1 VITFRG
7 IQLFPAIDSIV
18 NLLEQPAP
26 AAVLGLALGVGLLF
40 LSRKGFQG
48 VTPEDPFRGLLVAAM
63 AMFGRLLASVLL
75 LWVYKAVAP
84 DGFAPFAITF
94 AVGFLVTYSVELVR
108 FAGLHRYARPVRT
121 RG

>member
-1 VITFRG
+1 M
-7 IQLFPAIDSIV
+7 
-18 NLLEQPAP
+18 LLEQHVP

-40 LSRKGFQG
+40 VSRKGFQG
-48 VTPEDPFRGLLVAAM
+48 ITPEDPFRGLIVAAA
-63 AMFGRLLASVLL
+63 AMFARLLASVLL

-84 DGFAPFAITF
+84 DGFAPFAIAF

-108 FAGLHRYARPVRT
+108 FAGLHRYARPART